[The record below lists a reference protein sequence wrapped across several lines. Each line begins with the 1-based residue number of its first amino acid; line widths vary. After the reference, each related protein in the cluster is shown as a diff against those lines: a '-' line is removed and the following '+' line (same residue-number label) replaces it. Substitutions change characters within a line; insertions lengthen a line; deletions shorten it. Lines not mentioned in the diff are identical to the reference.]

1 MDEDC
6 KAEFAIIAE
15 LVNSANL
22 VEEAKRT
29 LLWCI
34 EPLPNLY
41 HQFCQSNEICF
52 GEKIQR
58 LEQAVLGELAK
69 AAKGSPEAITLAGV
83 IRERLRT
90 LHERHGLT
98 GLDPKPTPA
107 ATPRPKSPRRV
118 KVVRS
123 SRE

>member
-6 KAEFAIIAE
+6 KAEFVIIAE
-15 LVNSANL
+15 LVNSASL

-41 HQFCQSNEICF
+41 HQFCQTNEIHF

-58 LEQAVLGELAK
+58 LEQAMLGELAK
-69 AAKGSPEAITLAGV
+69 AAKGSPEATTLAGV

-107 ATPRPKSPRRV
+107 AKPRTKKTKQPR
-118 KVVRS
+118 
-123 SRE
+123 